1 LLDNINQNEKTLVF
15 CVDQEHAA
23 LVRDLINQEKTST
36 HPEYCVR
43 VTSNDHQIGDDYL
56 NLFKDNEREIPTILT
71 TSRKLSTGV
80 DALNVRNIVLFKPIK
95 NMIEFKQI
103 IGRGT
108 RLYEGK
114 NYFTIHDFVD
124 AYHMFKDDGWDGE
137 PVDPPPPRPPGP
149 PGPPQPPVN
158 PTTPKVRIKLGD
170 GKERKIFITKETYF
184 YLDGNPV
191 TVEQFISKLFDTLKL
206 PEFMKSEEEIRRLW
220 SNPITRLE
228 LLKSLDDHGFSKDN
242 LIQLK
247 SIIDANNSDLFDVL
261 EYVSFANSPMT
272 REDRVSSAKSN
283 IYNFVNDKQRDFIDF
298 ILRNYIKD
306 GEDELELSKLPIAI
320 NLKYGSISGAEVNLG
335 SIKEI
340 KKVFIDFQK
349 YLYQDQVA

>member
-1 LLDNINQNEKTLVF
+1 MLDNINPSEKTLVF

-43 VTSNDHQIGDDYL
+43 VTANDHQIGDDYL
-56 NLFKDNEREIPTILT
+56 NLFKDNDREIPTILT
-71 TSRKLSTGV
+71 TSRKLTTGV
-80 DALNVRNIVLFKPIK
+80 DALNVRNIVLFRPIK

-108 RLYEGK
+108 RLYQGK
-114 NYFTIHDFVD
+114 HYFTIHDFVD
-124 AYHMFKDDGWDGE
+124 AYHMFNDDEWDGE
-137 PVDPPPPRPPGP
+137 PMDPII
-149 PGPPQPPVN
+149 N
-158 PTTPKVRIKLGD
+158 PTPPIPPIIDPDDPIIDPDKPKTPKVRIKLGD
-170 GKERKIFITKETYF
+170 GKDREIFITKETYF

-191 TVEQFISKLFDTLKL
+191 TVEQFINKLFDTLKL
-206 PEFMKSEEEIRRLW
+206 PEFMKNEEELRRLW

-228 LLKSLDDHGFSKDN
+228 LLKSLDDHGFSKED

-272 REDRVSSAKSN
+272 RKDRVSSAKSS
-283 IYNFVNDKQRDFIDF
+283 IYNFVNDKQRDFISF
-298 ILRNYIKD
+298 Y
-306 GEDELELSKLPIAI
+306 
-320 NLKYGSISGAEVNLG
+320 
-335 SIKEI
+335 
-340 KKVFIDFQK
+340 F
-349 YLYQDQVA
+349 YLLN

>member
-1 LLDNINQNEKTLVF
+1 
-15 CVDQEHAA
+15 
-23 LVRDLINQEKTST
+23 
-36 HPEYCVR
+36 
-43 VTSNDHQIGDDYL
+43 
-56 NLFKDNEREIPTILT
+56 
-71 TSRKLSTGV
+71 
-80 DALNVRNIVLFKPIK
+80 
-95 NMIEFKQI
+95 
-103 IGRGT
+103 
-108 RLYEGK
+108 
-114 NYFTIHDFVD
+114 
-124 AYHMFKDDGWDGE
+124 
-137 PVDPPPPRPPGP
+137 
-149 PGPPQPPVN
+149 
-158 PTTPKVRIKLGD
+158 
-170 GKERKIFITKETYF
+170 
-184 YLDGNPV
+184 
-191 TVEQFISKLFDTLKL
+191 
-206 PEFMKSEEEIRRLW
+206 
-220 SNPITRLE
+220 LE
-228 LLKSLDDHGFSKDN
+228 LLKSLDDHSFSKED

-349 YLYQDQVA
+349 YLYLEQVA

>member
-1 LLDNINQNEKTLVF
+1 MF
-15 CVDQEHAA
+15 
-23 LVRDLINQEKTST
+23 
-36 HPEYCVR
+36 
-43 VTSNDHQIGDDYL
+43 NDD
-56 NLFKDNEREIPTILT
+56 E
-71 TSRKLSTGV
+71 
-80 DALNVRNIVLFKPIK
+80 
-95 NMIEFKQI
+95 
-103 IGRGT
+103 
-108 RLYEGK
+108 
-114 NYFTIHDFVD
+114 
-124 AYHMFKDDGWDGE
+124 WDG
-137 PVDPPPPRPPGP
+137 
-149 PGPPQPPVN
+149 N
-158 PTTPKVRIKLGD
+158 S
-170 GKERKIFITKETYF
+170 
-184 YLDGNPV
+184 V

-206 PEFMKSEEEIRRLW
+206 PEFMKSEEELRRLW

-228 LLKSLDDHGFSKDN
+228 LLKSLDDHGFSKDD

-349 YLYQDQVA
+349 YLYLNQVA